1 MVEYFVISVMQK
13 WVSILA
19 ENEVLIKSKKR
30 VQQHGEVFTPKEI
43 VDAMVSLPGLNE
55 SIVQYSTTVLEP
67 SVGEGAFLINILER
81 RLQLLAS
88 QFPEDLV
95 KFENFALLA
104 ISSLYGIEL
113 LEDNVKK
120 CVINLYVTFFEFY
133 KDFAAKFNKAP
144 KDNVLDSAKTLI
156 AINIVQG
163 DFLKRTKNDGG
174 QIVFSEWKP
183 LKLQKNTKHIKV
195 ERTEYTLQDIFHHI
209 KIEPGTVYTPV
220 PETKQLGL
228 FDDPPEVIPLPVYR
242 YIPVNIVDVNKQEM
256 EEIDT

>member
-1 MVEYFVISVMQK
+1 MNG
-13 WVSILA
+13 
-19 ENEVLIKSKKR
+19 NEVLIKSKKR

-81 RLQLLAS
+81 RLQLLAD
-88 QFPEDLV
+88 QFADDLV
-95 KFENFALLA
+95 KIENFALLS

-120 CVINLYVTFFEFY
+120 CAINLYVTFSDFY
-133 KDFAAKFNKAP
+133 KGLAARVAKVP
-144 KDNVLDSAKTLI
+144 KVNVLDSAMTII
-156 AINIVQG
+156 AANIVQG
-163 DFLKRTKNDGG
+163 DFLKRAKNDGR
-174 QIVFSEWKP
+174 QIVLSEWKP

-195 ERTEYTLQDIFHHI
+195 ERTEYTLQDIFHHT

-228 FDDPPEVIPLPVYR
+228 FDDQQDISPITFYR
-242 YIPVNIVDVNKQEM
+242 YLPVNIVDVYKEEM

>member
-1 MVEYFVISVMQK
+1 MIRK

-19 ENEVLIKSKKR
+19 ENEVLIKSKRR

-95 KFENFALLA
+95 KFENFALLT

-120 CVINLYVTFFEFY
+120 CVMNLYVTFFDFY
-133 KDFAAKFNKAP
+133 KNFAAKVAKAP
-144 KDNVLDSAKTLI
+144 KADVLDSATTII
-156 AINIVQG
+156 AANIVQG
-163 DFLKRTKNDGG
+163 DFLKRRKIDGG

-183 LKLQKNTKHIKV
+183 VQLHKNTKHIKV
-195 ERTEYTLQDIFHHI
+195 IRTDYTLQDIFHHI
-209 KIEPGTVYTPV
+209 KIEPGTVYTPI

-228 FDDPPEVIPLPVYR
+228 FDDQPEVPPLTFYRYLPVD
-242 YIPVNIVDVNKQEM
+242 IVDVYKQEM